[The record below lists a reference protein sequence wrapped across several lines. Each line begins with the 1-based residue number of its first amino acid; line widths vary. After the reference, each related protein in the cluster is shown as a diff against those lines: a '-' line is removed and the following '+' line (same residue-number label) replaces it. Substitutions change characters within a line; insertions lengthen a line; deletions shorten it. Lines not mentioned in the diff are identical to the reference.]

1 MQETVFFFN
10 ITKFSPMFSCRH
22 VLHLC
27 LICLYNTFW
36 VIFCIWC
43 KFRNWIKV
51 LFVVFF
57 LYMCTQL
64 YHHHLFKKKNPFLFN
79 CLCTFVKI
87 NWPCISS
94 PFLNSIL
101 LHLSIFYLLPI
112 LHSLGGYNFIIS
124 FEIKLWESCP
134 TLFFCLRIHFGF

>member
-1 MQETVFFFN
+1 MLHAGNYFFFN
-10 ITKFSPMFSCRH
+10 ITKFSPMFSYRH

-51 LFVVFF
+51 LFVLFCICVPN
-57 LYMCTQL
+57 CTSTTCL
-64 YHHHLFKKKNPFLFN
+64 KKKNPSLFN
-79 CLCTFVKI
+79 CVCTFVKI
-87 NWPCISS
+87 NWLCISGS
-94 PFLNSIL
+94 FLNSIL

-124 FEIKLWESCP
+124 FEMKWWERVVQLYSSV
-134 TLFFCLRIHFGF
+134 